1 MQKCTVA
8 KIKVPAQFCKIFY
21 IKNSIR
27 ERIHMKKN
35 ETGKLGEMAAADF
48 LRKNGYTIQCA
59 NFRTRF
65 GEIDIIATDENFIVF
80 AEVKTRVKDSMV
92 LPREA
97 VDFFKQKKIIKAAQQ
112 YLSQNAVNLQ
122 PRFDVIEITTQK
134 NSEFKILS
142 INLIENA
149 FTL

>member
-1 MQKCTVA
+1 
-8 KIKVPAQFCKIFY
+8 
-21 IKNSIR
+21 
-27 ERIHMKKN
+27 MKKS
-35 ETGKLGEMAAADF
+35 EIGKLGEMAAADF
-48 LRKNGYTIQCA
+48 LRKKGYTIQCA

-65 GEIDIIATDENFIVF
+65 GEVDIICTNTSFIVF
-80 AEVKTRVKDSMV
+80 VEVKTRAKDSMI

-97 VDFFKQKKIIKAAQQ
+97 VDFFKQNKIIKATQQ
-112 YLSQNAVNLQ
+112 YLMQNPIDLQ

-134 NSEFKILS
+134 SSEFKILS

>member
-1 MQKCTVA
+1 
-8 KIKVPAQFCKIFY
+8 
-21 IKNSIR
+21 
-27 ERIHMKKN
+27 MKRA

-48 LRKNGYTIQCA
+48 LRNKGYTIMCA

-65 GEIDIIATDENFIVF
+65 GEIDIIATYAHFIVF
-80 AEVKTRVKDSMV
+80 AEVKTRVKDSMI

-97 VDFFKQKKIIKAAQQ
+97 VDFFKQKKIIKATQQ
-112 YLSQNAVNLQ
+112 YLLQNPVNLQ
-122 PRFDVIEITTQK
+122 PRFDVIEITTEK
-134 NSEFKILS
+134 SSEFQILS